1 MKPVMVT
8 TRHVQQHLMHGCLVF
23 RAKAAL
29 VGILHI
35 PKKVNL
41 VFICD
46 AKND

>member
-1 MKPVMVT
+1 MKPAMIT
-8 TRHVQQHLMHGCLVF
+8 TRHVQQHLMHGYLVF
-23 RAKAAL
+23 RVKAAF

-35 PKKVNL
+35 PKKMNL